1 MEGLRPQ
8 NSEES
13 PFYKIK
19 SEDSLE
25 PQAPEEIEL
34 AFNVAEFKHLNE
46 VQTLFFDKLEEVIKE
61 EGLEVHDR
69 IAEFLAKLISKYGKE
84 TVSNC
89 AFYYVLAMNPSI
101 PPKTERLDLEDD
113 IMENFIQNGFRETES
128 A

>member
-1 MEGLRPQ
+1 MEGLRP
-8 NSEES
+8 ERLEDS

-25 PQAPEEIEL
+25 PQPPEEIEL
-34 AFNVAEFKHLNE
+34 AFNAAEFKHLNE
-46 VQTLFFDKLEEVIKE
+46 IQSLFFDKLEEVIKE
-61 EGLEVHDR
+61 DGLEVHDR

-101 PPKTERLDLEDD
+101 PPETERLDLEDD
-113 IMENFIQNGFRETES
+113 VMENFIRNGFREVES